1 MEKPNLDKIL
11 TNEKN
16 GLSKQR
22 EIISEAVTKIL
33 IALGENPEREGLKKT
48 PLRVAKAFE
57 ELLDGYSQD
66 IVDLVNDAL
75 FEVDYGTGE
84 MVLVQDIPYDS
95 LCEHHMLPF
104 SGVAHVAYIPSN
116 KVIGLSKIPRIV
128 EMYARRLQ
136 IQERLCNQVLNT
148 IEEVLSPLGVM
159 VMVEGSHDCAAMR
172 GVKKKNLNMKTLAV
186 SGIFETDLNKKDEF
200 FKMLKQ
206 W

>member
-1 MEKPNLDKIL
+1 MEKPNLEKIL

-16 GLSKQR
+16 GLIKQR
-22 EIISEAVTKIL
+22 KIIGEAVKKIL
-33 IALGENPEREGLKKT
+33 IAIGENPEREGLKKT

-206 W
+206 

>member
-1 MEKPNLDKIL
+1 MEKTNLDKIL

-206 W
+206 

>member
-1 MEKPNLDKIL
+1 MDKPNLEKIL
-11 TNEKN
+11 RNEKI
-16 GLSKQR
+16 GLTKQR

-33 IALGENPEREGLKKT
+33 VALGENPEREGLKKT

-136 IQERLCNQVLNT
+136 IQERLCKQVLNT
-148 IEEVLSPLGVM
+148 IEEVLSSLGVM

-206 W
+206 

>member
-1 MEKPNLDKIL
+1 MEKPNFQKIL
-11 TNEKN
+11 ENEKE
-16 GLSKQR
+16 GLIKQR
-22 EIISEAVTKIL
+22 QIIAEAVTKIL
-33 IALGENPEREGLKKT
+33 IAIGENPEREGLKKT

-57 ELLDGYSQD
+57 ELLDGYSRD

-75 FEVDYGTGE
+75 FEVDYGAGE

-206 W
+206 

>member
-1 MEKPNLDKIL
+1 MEKPNLEKIL

-16 GLSKQR
+16 GLIKQR
-22 EIISEAVTKIL
+22 EIIGEAVKKIL
-33 IALGENPEREGLKKT
+33 IAIGENPEREGLKKT

-128 EMYARRLQ
+128 EMYARGLQ

-206 W
+206 

>member
-1 MEKPNLDKIL
+1 MEKPNFEKIL
-11 TNEKN
+11 ENEKE
-16 GLSKQR
+16 GLIKQR
-22 EIISEAVTKIL
+22 QIIAEAVTKIL
-33 IALGENPEREGLKKT
+33 IAIGENPEREGLKKT

-57 ELLDGYSQD
+57 ELLDGYSRD

-75 FEVDYGTGE
+75 FEVDYGAGE

-206 W
+206 

>member
-1 MEKPNLDKIL
+1 MEKPNFEKIL
-11 TNEKN
+11 ENEKE
-16 GLSKQR
+16 GLIKQR
-22 EIISEAVTKIL
+22 QIIAEAVTKIL
-33 IALGENPEREGLKKT
+33 IAIGENPEREGLKKT

-57 ELLDGYSQD
+57 ELLDVYSRD
-66 IVDLVNDAL
+66 IVDLLNDAL
-75 FEVDYGTGE
+75 FEVDYGAGE

-172 GVKKKNLNMKTLAV
+172 GVKKKNLNMKTLAI

-206 W
+206 

>member
-1 MEKPNLDKIL
+1 MEKPNLEKIL

-206 W
+206 

>member
-16 GLSKQR
+16 GLTKQR

-33 IALGENPEREGLKKT
+33 IALGENPKREGLKKT

-57 ELLDGYSQD
+57 ELLDGYSRD

-206 W
+206 

>member
-1 MEKPNLDKIL
+1 MDKPNLEKIL
-11 TNEKN
+11 RNEKI

-33 IALGENPEREGLKKT
+33 VALGENPEREGLKKT

-136 IQERLCNQVLNT
+136 IQERLCKQVLNT

-206 W
+206 

>member
-1 MEKPNLDKIL
+1 MEKPNLEKIL

-16 GLSKQR
+16 GLLKQR

-206 W
+206 

>member
-95 LCEHHMLPF
+95 LCVHHMLPF

-206 W
+206 

>member
-1 MEKPNLDKIL
+1 MEKPNLEKIL

-16 GLSKQR
+16 GLAKQR

-206 W
+206 

>member
-1 MEKPNLDKIL
+1 MEKPNLEKIL

-22 EIISEAVTKIL
+22 EIIGEAVTKIL

-206 W
+206 

>member
-66 IVDLVNDAL
+66 IVDLINDAL
-75 FEVDYGTGE
+75 FEVDYGAGE

-206 W
+206 

>member
-1 MEKPNLDKIL
+1 MEKPNLEKIQV
-11 TNEKN
+11 NEKN
-16 GLSKQR
+16 GLIKQR
-22 EIISEAVTKIL
+22 QIIAEAVTKIL
-33 IALGENPEREGLKKT
+33 IAIGENPEREGLKKT

-206 W
+206 

>member
-1 MEKPNLDKIL
+1 MEKPNFEKIL
-11 TNEKN
+11 ENEKE
-16 GLSKQR
+16 GLIKQR
-22 EIISEAVTKIL
+22 QIIAEAVTKIL
-33 IALGENPEREGLKKT
+33 IAIGENPEREGLKKT

-57 ELLDGYSQD
+57 ELLDGYSRD

-75 FEVDYGTGE
+75 FEVDYGAGE

-172 GVKKKNLNMKTLAV
+172 GVKKKNSNMKTLAI

-206 W
+206 

>member
-1 MEKPNLDKIL
+1 MK
-11 TNEKN
+11 KN
-16 GLSKQR
+16 GLIKQR
-22 EIISEAVTKIL
+22 EIIGEAVKKIL
-33 IALGENPEREGLKKT
+33 IAIGENPEREGLKKT

-206 W
+206 

>member
-1 MEKPNLDKIL
+1 MEKPNLEKIL

-16 GLSKQR
+16 GLIKQR

-33 IALGENPEREGLKKT
+33 IALGENPKREGLKKT

-57 ELLDGYSQD
+57 ELLDGYSRD

-172 GVKKKNLNMKTLAV
+172 GVKKKNLNMKTLAI

-206 W
+206 

>member
-1 MEKPNLDKIL
+1 MEKPNLEKIL
-11 TNEKN
+11 NNEN
-16 GLSKQR
+16 SGLIKQR
-22 EIISEAVTKIL
+22 KIIGEAVTKIL

-148 IEEVLSPLGVM
+148 IDEVLSPLGVM

-206 W
+206 

>member
-1 MEKPNLDKIL
+1 MEKPNLEKIL

-16 GLSKQR
+16 GLTKQR

-33 IALGENPEREGLKKT
+33 IALGENPKREGLKKT

-57 ELLDGYSQD
+57 ELLDGYSRD

-206 W
+206 

>member
-1 MEKPNLDKIL
+1 MEKPNFQKIL
-11 TNEKN
+11 ENEKE
-16 GLSKQR
+16 GLIKQR
-22 EIISEAVTKIL
+22 QIIAEAVTKIL
-33 IALGENPEREGLKKT
+33 IAIGENPEREGLKKT

-57 ELLDGYSQD
+57 ELLDGYSRD

-75 FEVDYGTGE
+75 FEVDYGAGE

-172 GVKKKNLNMKTLAV
+172 GVKKKNLNMKTLAI

-206 W
+206 

>member
-1 MEKPNLDKIL
+1 MEKPNLEKIL

-16 GLSKQR
+16 GLIKQR
-22 EIISEAVTKIL
+22 EIIGEAVKKIL
-33 IALGENPEREGLKKT
+33 IAIGENPEREGLKKT

-206 W
+206 

>member
-206 W
+206 

>member
-1 MEKPNLDKIL
+1 MEKPNLEKIL

>member
-1 MEKPNLDKIL
+1 MEKPNLEKIL

-16 GLSKQR
+16 GLTKQR

>member
-1 MEKPNLDKIL
+1 MEKPNLEKIL

-16 GLSKQR
+16 GLTKQR

-206 W
+206 

>member
-1 MEKPNLDKIL
+1 MEKPNLEKIL
-11 TNEKN
+11 TNEKI
-16 GLSKQR
+16 GLTKQR

-33 IALGENPEREGLKKT
+33 VALGENPEREGLKKT

-206 W
+206 

>member
-1 MEKPNLDKIL
+1 MEKPNLEKIL
-11 TNEKN
+11 TNEKI
-16 GLSKQR
+16 GLTKQR

-33 IALGENPEREGLKKT
+33 VALGENPEREGLKKT

-136 IQERLCNQVLNT
+136 IQERLCKQVLNT

-206 W
+206 

>member
-1 MEKPNLDKIL
+1 MEKPNLEKIL

-16 GLSKQR
+16 GLIKQR
-22 EIISEAVTKIL
+22 EIIGEAVKKIL
-33 IALGENPEREGLKKT
+33 IAIGENPEREGLKKT

-172 GVKKKNLNMKTLAV
+172 GVKKKNLNMKTLAI

-206 W
+206 

>member
-1 MEKPNLDKIL
+1 MEKPNFEKIL
-11 TNEKN
+11 ENEKE
-16 GLSKQR
+16 GLIKQR
-22 EIISEAVTKIL
+22 QIIAEAVTKIL
-33 IALGENPEREGLKKT
+33 IAIGENPEREGLKKT

-57 ELLDGYSQD
+57 ELLDGYSRD

-75 FEVDYGTGE
+75 FEVDYGAGE

-172 GVKKKNLNMKTLAV
+172 GVKKKNLNMKTLAI

-206 W
+206 

>member
-1 MEKPNLDKIL
+1 MKIL
-11 TNEKN
+11 
-16 GLSKQR
+16 
-22 EIISEAVTKIL
+22 
-33 IALGENPEREGLKKT
+33 REGLKKT

-206 W
+206 

>member
-1 MEKPNLDKIL
+1 MEKPNLEKIL

-16 GLSKQR
+16 GLIKQR
-22 EIISEAVTKIL
+22 EIIGEAVKKIL
-33 IALGENPEREGLKKT
+33 IAIGENPEREGLKKT

-200 FKMLKQ
+200 FKMLK
-206 W
+206 

>member
-1 MEKPNLDKIL
+1 MEKPNLEKIL
-11 TNEKN
+11 TNEKI
-16 GLSKQR
+16 GLTKQR

-33 IALGENPEREGLKKT
+33 VALGENPEREGLKKT

-75 FEVDYGTGE
+75 FEVDYGSGE

-136 IQERLCNQVLNT
+136 IQERLCKQVLNT

-206 W
+206 

>member
-1 MEKPNLDKIL
+1 MKKPNLEKIL

-206 W
+206 

>member
-1 MEKPNLDKIL
+1 MEKPNLEKIL
-11 TNEKN
+11 NNEN
-16 GLSKQR
+16 SGLIKQR
-22 EIISEAVTKIL
+22 EIIGEAVTKIL

-148 IEEVLSPLGVM
+148 IDEVLSPLGVM

-206 W
+206 

>member
-1 MEKPNLDKIL
+1 MDKPNLEKIL
-11 TNEKN
+11 RNEKI
-16 GLSKQR
+16 GLTKQR

-33 IALGENPEREGLKKT
+33 VALGENPEREGLKKT

-136 IQERLCNQVLNT
+136 IQERLCKQVLNT

-206 W
+206 

>member
-16 GLSKQR
+16 GLIKQR
-22 EIISEAVTKIL
+22 EIIGEAVKKIL
-33 IALGENPEREGLKKT
+33 IAIGENPEREGLKKT

-206 W
+206 

>member
-1 MEKPNLDKIL
+1 MDKPNLEKIL

-16 GLSKQR
+16 GLTKQR

-33 IALGENPEREGLKKT
+33 IALGENPKREGLKKT

-57 ELLDGYSQD
+57 ELLDGYSRD

-172 GVKKKNLNMKTLAV
+172 GVKKKNLNMKTLAI

-206 W
+206 